1 MYGPKRQF
9 LLRYG
14 SRDTRRIDFS
24 RVDGLSTDPPVLGR
38 HMLYNS
44 LRQFFGKS
52 FIEIPFTTIFLF
64 LSCHALTLIVLS
76 YLGAYEMHYAI
87 FIQHMPMYQS
97 CLY

>member
-14 SRDTRRIDFS
+14 SRDTRQIDFP
-24 RVDGLSTDPPVLGR
+24 RVDGLLTDPSVLGR

-44 LRQFFGKS
+44 PRQFFGKS
-52 FIEIPFTTIFLF
+52 FLEIPCTTIFLF
-64 LSCHALTLIVLS
+64 LSCHALTTIVLG
-76 YLGAYEMHYAI
+76 YPGAYEMYYAI

-97 CLY
+97 CIY